1 MVKIYNRL
9 HKAIGTLTYFTMHSW
24 EWSYSNLDMLTSH
37 MSPEDK
43 KVTYKYNTISQNDI
57 FKLTR
62 KYI

>member
-43 KVTYKYNTISQNDI
+43 KVTHKYNEMT
-57 FKLTR
+57 FLK
-62 KYI
+62 